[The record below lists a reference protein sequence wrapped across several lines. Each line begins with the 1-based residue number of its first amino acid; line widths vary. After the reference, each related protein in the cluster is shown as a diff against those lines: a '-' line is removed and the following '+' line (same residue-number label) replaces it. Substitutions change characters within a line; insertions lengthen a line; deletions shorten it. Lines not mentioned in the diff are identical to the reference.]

1 MYQPGAADAIRC
13 WPNEVID
20 CKESSCEAGA
30 NGGIGE
36 KTADC
41 GEAVAVEK
49 FELCVSAVV
58 ETADLAAARALMA
71 RVKLVSTRTDKASS
85 EIDEFSEEY
94 IAVKSAAKET
104 THRSE

>member
-1 MYQPGAADAIRC
+1 
-13 WPNEVID
+13 
-20 CKESSCEAGA
+20 
-30 NGGIGE
+30 
-36 KTADC
+36 
-41 GEAVAVEK
+41 
-49 FELCVSAVV
+49 
-58 ETADLAAARALMA
+58 MA